1 MSGLTAPFRLSL
13 QAAHLVTAG
22 RSEPGSQEGTIMTR
36 YALALLLSMAAA
48 PAWGYRLTHT
58 DSCRPGAAWV
68 TGSTVKVRV
77 LDDSFWAYADQHGLT
92 SSEASSDHGKM
103 IADIEA
109 VIDEYNRVPGSKL
122 TLDYSGLIFGDQDL
136 GDNDHDDYADH
147 RIVVGFTRYIDD
159 PAVTPSDVDGC
170 TIKESHVR
178 FHKEQRW
185 LFGPVSSTG
194 VDGKAPEEGKLSF
207 RAVLLHEMGHA
218 VGLAHAKTT
227 YAVMDHGTKAW
238 TRGENE
244 TPQMELLPDDIWGV
258 RDLYGSNAPMPWDVS
273 VTNTYFL
280 DSTHWDDD
288 DAHQVRNCKVSSRA
302 DSYAEV
308 ADGATFCGVNDPGS
322 TYPDVSNNICP
333 GDELQLRYT
342 INNKSDNAILTKEQV
357 WLSSDEDLE
366 VNGAAIDL
374 KSPDERELAMTGSHS
389 GSVGRVFRVPSST
402 PNGTYFVYVRVVPQ
416 SPFGD
421 DWWSRDIDQWNNS
434 IRVAGTIDVSSA
446 YCH

>member
-1 MSGLTAPFRLSL
+1 
-13 QAAHLVTAG
+13 
-22 RSEPGSQEGTIMTR
+22 MTR
-36 YALALLLSMAAA
+36 RALVLLLSMAAA

-58 DSCRPGAAWV
+58 DSCSPGAAWA

-77 LDDSFWAYADQHGLT
+77 LDDSFWAYADQQGLT
-92 SSEASSDHGKM
+92 NEQANSDHWAMEG
-103 IADIEA
+103 DILA

-122 TLDYSGLIFGDQDL
+122 TLEYAGEIYGDQDL
-136 GDNDHDDYADH
+136 GDTGLDDYADH
-147 RIVVGFTRYIDD
+147 RIVVGFTRYIDE

-178 FHKEQRW
+178 LHKSERW
-185 LFGPVSSTG
+185 LFGEVSDTG
-194 VDGKAPEEGKLSF
+194 VDGKYPEDGKISF
-207 RAVLLHEMGHA
+207 RAILLHEMGHA
-218 VGLAHAKTT
+218 VGLAHPTTT

-238 TRGENE
+238 TRGKDESG
-244 TPQMELLPDDIWGV
+244 QMELLPDDIWGV

-280 DSTHWDDD
+280 DSSNWDDNV
-288 DAHQVRNCKVSSRA
+288 AHQVRNCKVSSRGDRYA
-302 DSYAEV
+302 DP
-308 ADGATFCGVNDPGS
+308 ADGAILCGLDDPGS
-322 TYPDVSNNICP
+322 TYPDISNKICP
-333 GDELQLRYT
+333 GDQLQLRYT

-357 WLSSDEDLE
+357 WLSTNLDLE
-366 VNGAAIDL
+366 VSGDAIDI

-389 GSVGRVFRVPSST
+389 SSVGRVFRVPSTT
-402 PNGTYFVYVRVVPQ
+402 PKGSYYVYVRVVPQ

-434 IRVAGTIDVSSA
+434 IRVAGTIDVDSA